1 MERVKITLAQASAIL
16 INVIIST
23 AIIIL
28 PGAAARHDAW
38 IVTIIGTAI
47 GIAAAFVIT
56 SLGNSFPRQTIIEY
70 SETLLGKYAGKA
82 VAALFLIFFIYLAGL
97 TVRDLGDFAT
107 TTDYHQTPL
116 VVFHIIIISIAIY
129 ATRCGLEVIARVTE
143 LFLIIILTAII
154 IILAVITLIPGFD
167 LANLLPIM
175 DSGFKPV
182 ITGSMGAGDFL
193 TQSLVL
199 AMIIPFLTNK
209 KAAGPAAFT
218 GVIISGLLL
227 TLTAAFALAV
237 YGTMAV
243 DLTYPFFN
251 AVKMVSLAKTI
262 ERLDLVLKP
271 IWSMAVIIKVSF
283 LLYIISLGTAQL
295 LKLSDHK
302 PLVLP
307 LALIVVDMAHLVY
320 TTKVNYL
327 AAKQAIASYTLTMQ
341 LLLPFLLLTIAFI
354 RKKLQP

>member
-1 MERVKITLAQASAIL
+1 MKRVKITPAQAGAIL

-23 AIIIL
+23 AIILL
-28 PGAAARHDAW
+28 PGAAAKHDAW
-38 IVTIIGTAI
+38 LVTMVGTVIGLLAAII
-47 GIAAAFVIT
+47 IT

-116 VVFHIIIISIAIY
+116 VVFHIVIISIAIY

-143 LFLIIILTAII
+143 LFLVIIFVALSVMLT
-154 IILAVITLIPGFD
+154 VITLIPGFD
-167 LANLLPIM
+167 LANLLPVF
-175 DSGFKPV
+175 DAGYKPF
-182 ITGSMGAGDFL
+182 IAGSMGAADFL

-209 KAAGPAAFT
+209 KAARPAAFT
-218 GVIISGLLL
+218 GGIISGLLL
-227 TLTAAFALAV
+227 TLTAAFTLAV

-243 DLTYPFFN
+243 GLTFPFFN
-251 AVKMVSLAKTI
+251 AVKMVSLGKTI
-262 ERLDLVLKP
+262 ERLDLILKP
-271 IWSMAVIIKVSF
+271 IWGMAVVMKASF
-283 LLYIISLGTAQL
+283 LLYITSLGTAQL

-307 LALIVVDMAHLVY
+307 VAIIIVDMAHWVY
-320 TTKVNYL
+320 ATEVEYQ
-327 AAKQAIASYTLTMQ
+327 AAKHAIASYTLTMQ

-354 RKKLQP
+354 RKKMQP

>member
-1 MERVKITLAQASAIL
+1 MERVKITPAQAGAIL

-28 PGAAARHDAW
+28 PGAAAKHDAW

-47 GIAAAFVIT
+47 GIAAAFIIT
-56 SLGNSFPRQTIIEY
+56 CLGNSFPRQTIIEY

-116 VVFHIIIISIAIY
+116 VVFHIVIISIAVY

-143 LFLIIILTAII
+143 LFLVIILAAIS

-167 LANLLPIM
+167 FANLLPVFEA
-175 DSGFKPV
+175 GYKPF
-182 ITGSMGAGDFL
+182 IAGSMGAADFL

-218 GVIISGLLL
+218 GVLISGLLL
-227 TLTAAFALAV
+227 TVTAVFTLAV
-237 YGTMAV
+237 YGKMAV
-243 DLTYPFFN
+243 ELTFPFFN
-251 AVKMVSLAKTI
+251 AVKIVSLAKTI
-262 ERLDLVLKP
+262 ERLDLILKP
-271 IWSMAVIIKVSF
+271 IWSMAVVMKASF
-283 LLYIISLGTAQL
+283 LLYITSLGTAQL
-295 LKLSDHK
+295 LKLSNHK

-307 LALIVVDMAHLVY
+307 LAIIIVAMAHLVY
-320 TTKVNYL
+320 TTEVDYQ
-327 AAKQAIASYTLTMQ
+327 AAKQAISFYTLTMQ
-341 LLLPFLLLTIAFI
+341 LLLPFLLLTIAFM
-354 RKKLQP
+354 RKKM